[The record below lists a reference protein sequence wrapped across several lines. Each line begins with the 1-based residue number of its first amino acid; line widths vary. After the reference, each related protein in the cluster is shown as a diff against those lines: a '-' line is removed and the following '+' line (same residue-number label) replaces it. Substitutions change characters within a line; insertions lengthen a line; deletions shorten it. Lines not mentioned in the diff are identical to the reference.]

1 MDSLHQDQL
10 ATRPLEEELEGI
22 RGKVLQMGGLV
33 KGILGKVLDAFART
47 DVRTAM
53 DVAQADR
60 RVDLKYKLITRQL
73 MTHMAENSAAI
84 PTFMKLL
91 WAARAME
98 RVGDRCQNIAE
109 YVIYLVLG
117 KDVRHTGLD
126 EMDSEIESDRI
137 ARRKKRAGL
146 TGPFRWLLRQA

>member
-1 MDSLHQDQL
+1 
-10 ATRPLEEELEGI
+10 
-22 RGKVLQMGGLV
+22 
-33 KGILGKVLDAFART
+33 
-47 DVRTAM
+47 M
-53 DVAQADR
+53 DVAQADL
-60 RVDLKYKLITRQL
+60 RVDLKHKLITRQL

-126 EMDSEIESDRI
+126 EILIEIESD
-137 ARRKKRAGL
+137 
-146 TGPFRWLLRQA
+146 